1 MTTPKYS
8 FNTFTRPMGLQGRK
22 GYSKHIE
29 TYRVCDTCCQSRE
42 TVIHFSK
49 SIDTDEYN
57 TVCNQCRNGGKT
69 KAVAPRRRSR
79 LAREM
84 AIRERQSHQ
93 NLLDQALEEKPEVTD
108 LSQLRSMYP
117 QYDEERLLRL
127 QRLNQKI
134 NAANDFLIEEQSSW
148 LDPSMR
154 PSEGILYRE
163 DLFGS
168 EDDTDN
174 ENSEDIQNQVYND
187 NN

>member
-1 MTTPKYS
+1 MNTTT
-8 FNTFTRPMGLQGRK
+8 NITGLETLTRQC
-22 GYSKHIE
+22 
-29 TYRVCDTCCQSRE
+29 TA
-42 TVIHFSK
+42 
-49 SIDTDEYN
+49 
-57 TVCNQCRNGGKT
+57 CRNTLSLVDNFNRCSGANRSAGWKATCKECESEGKVRT
-69 KAVAPRRRSR
+69 RRKSSFERAVSQR
-79 LAREM
+79 L
-84 AIRERQSHQ
+84 ISSHQ
-93 NLLDQALEEKPEVTD
+93 RLLNEALEVTPEVTD
-108 LSQLRSMYP
+108 LEQLRAMYP
-117 QYDEERLLRL
+117 DYDNAKLLRL